1 LSVCVIT
8 PRLPPAI
15 DGVGD
20 YTRQLWLQFA
30 KPGFAP
36 ASSIFGTPW
45 YFLVTEG
52 AEATNTCCPEVAVSE
67 FECTKFGLLTALEK
81 QPYSTVF
88 LQYVGYGYS
97 PDGAPMWLPGA
108 LGHWQAEEP
117 ARQVAV
123 MFHEMWANGTP
134 WQRAFWYS
142 RSQKRCARELLKI
155 ASHAAVSV
163 KINADAAAFLEP
175 EKRIAIIPI
184 GANFSVSPA
193 AEKQWDRML
202 IFGREA
208 TRLATI
214 RQHQRLIKA
223 LDRQRIV
230 KTIVLG
236 GEKVE
241 SSSDP
246 ALAFLRKLRLN
257 NEINVCYNFP
267 ANAVPEEVTMCGL
280 ALMYTQSTYLL
291 KSGSFQLAARLGQ
304 VAITRDEGPADEPFS
319 SGTHFLSYRSEEVSK
334 LARELQDRSRLSGIA
349 AACQSA
355 SQQYFNWERI
365 AELWWRLVERGTIAT
380 F

>member
-30 KPGFAP
+30 KPGSAP
-36 ASSIFGTPW
+36 ANSVFGTPW

-52 AEATNTCCPEVAVSE
+52 AEATNTCCPEMACSE
-67 FECTKFGLLTALEK
+67 FECTKSGLLTALEK
-81 QPYSTVF
+81 QPYSNIF

-97 PDGAPMWLPGA
+97 ADGAPVWLPDT
-108 LGHWQAEEP
+108 LGRWQAEEP
-117 ARQVAV
+117 ARQVAI
-123 MFHEMWANGTP
+123 MFHETWADGKP

-163 KINADAAAFLEP
+163 KINADALASFEP

-184 GANFSVSPA
+184 GANFSVSSA
-193 AEKQWDRML
+193 GEKQWDRML
-202 IFGREA
+202 IFGREP
-208 TRLATI
+208 TRFAAI
-214 RQHQRLIKA
+214 RQHHRLIKA
-223 LDRQRIV
+223 LDRQGIV
-230 KTIVLG
+230 TTIVLG
-236 GEKVE
+236 GQKLE
-241 SSSDP
+241 SSPDA

-257 NEINVCYNFP
+257 NEIKVCYNFP
-267 ANAVPEEVTMCGL
+267 SNAVPEEVTMCGL

-291 KSGSFQLAARLGQ
+291 KSGSFQLSARLGQ
-304 VAITRDEGPADEPFS
+304 VAITRDEQPVDEPFS
-319 SGTHFLSYRSEEVSK
+319 SGRHFLSYRSAEVSK
-334 LARELQDRSRLSGIA
+334 LARELQDRSRLAGIA
-349 AACQSA
+349 VACHSA

-365 AELWWRLVERGTIAT
+365 AELWWRLVERDAIAT
-380 F
+380 C